1 MPVSYFTRFFDRSF
15 EWAVTSGLRVLL
27 IITAM
32 LVMLALLRR
41 GVTKL
46 SGLYQG
52 TLPIRA
58 QIKRVDT
65 LTHIVRD
72 VARFVI
78 LFVGMTMIL
87 SEGGVDLKPLLAAA
101 GLGGLAVGFGAQ
113 SLVKD
118 LIAGFF
124 ILWEDSVRIGDVVEV
139 AGVAGLVEE
148 VELRTIKLRDV
159 SGNLHVVPN
168 GVIDKVKNL
177 TKDYSYSVFDIGV
190 AYRENPDDVM
200 EVLQEI
206 AGDVQRDSRFAHD
219 ILEPLEMLGVDQ
231 FKDSAVMIKCRI
243 KTEPHKQWRVGREMN
258 RRIRNTFKAKGIEI
272 PSLTSQATGTSPRR
286 GRRNLHRLRNRGQ
299 MAPASI
305 TRWSETAGVGGIG

>member
-1 MPVSYFTRFFDRSF
+1 MPASYFTRFFDRSF
-15 EWAVTSGLRVLL
+15 EWATTSGLRVLL
-27 IITAM
+27 ITAAM
-32 LVMLALLRR
+32 LVMLALLKR
-41 GVTKL
+41 GVAKL
-46 SGLYQG
+46 SSLYEG

-58 QIKRVDT
+58 QIKRAYT

-72 VARFVI
+72 VARILI

-101 GLGGLAVGFGAQ
+101 GLGGLAIGFGAQ

-118 LIAGFF
+118 LISGFF

-159 SGNLHVVPN
+159 SGNLHIVPN

-177 TKDYSYSVFDIGV
+177 TKDYSYYVFDIGL
-190 AYRENPDDVM
+190 AYRENADEVM
-200 EVLQEI
+200 GVLQEI
-206 AGDVQRDSRFAHD
+206 AEDLRRDSRFAD
-219 ILEPLEMLGVDQ
+219 EILAPLEMLGVDQ

-258 RRIRNTFKAKGIEI
+258 RRIRNTFDAKGIEI
-272 PSLTSQATGTSPRR
+272 PFPYQPSYWCEPKKGTP
-286 GRRNLHRLRNRGQ
+286 Q
-299 MAPASI
+299 P
-305 TRWSETAGVGGIG
+305 T

>member
-15 EWAVTSGLRVLL
+15 EWAVTSGVRVLL

-58 QIKRVDT
+58 QIKRMDT

-139 AGVAGLVEE
+139 AGVVGLVEE

-168 GVIDKVKNL
+168 GVVDKVKNL

-272 PSLTSQATGTSPRR
+272 PFPYQPSYWDEPKKGTP
-286 GRRNLHRLRNRGQ
+286 Q
-299 MAPASI
+299 P
-305 TRWSETAGVGGIG
+305 T

>member
-272 PSLTSQATGTSPRR
+272 PFPYQPSYWDEPKKGTP
-286 GRRNLHRLRNRGQ
+286 Q
-299 MAPASI
+299 P
-305 TRWSETAGVGGIG
+305 T